1 MVAFNRLLTGRMSQV
16 SSSRVVSSNVNVA
29 ASDLNNEIVYN
40 AAADGVLTLPAGN
53 ALGATE
59 DDVVLVYQQNTGKPS
74 FVWTGGTIKSP
85 AGLPA
90 SVQDGYIAVKWSP
103 LGEWVRV

>member
-1 MVAFNRLLTGRMSQV
+1 MVAFNRLLTGRIAQV
-16 SSSRVVSSNVNVA
+16 SSSRVVSGSDNVA

-40 AAADGVLTLPAGN
+40 SAFDGVLTLPAGN
-53 ALGATE
+53 GLGASV
-59 DDVVLVYQQNTGKPS
+59 DDMVLVYQQNTGKPS
-74 FVWTGGTIKSP
+74 FAWTGGTIKSP

-90 SVQDGYIAVKWSP
+90 AVQDGYIAVKWSP

>member
-1 MVAFNRLLTGRMSQV
+1 MVAFNRLLTGRLSQA
-16 SSSRVVSSNVNVA
+16 STSRVVSDSVAVA

-40 AAADGVLTLPAGN
+40 SAADGVLTLPAGN
-53 ALGATE
+53 GLGATE

-74 FVWTGGTIKSP
+74 FAWTGGTIKSP
-85 AGLPA
+85 VGLPE